1 MSVAKRRLHLLE
13 ESAEDESELSW
24 GYERA
29 PEGMPGS
36 LPWGDPS
43 RTRCFENE
51 AYEAP
56 FLFWFAEDSRVASA
70 LTCAHAGR
78 PTRGS
83 STTRAR
89 IQLIRRWTTGAARRS
104 PRRPREARMAS
115 SGSLLLGPMT
125 ALGLVS
131 LLRLTTGRGRP
142 PSGHRYCSN
151 SFLRKVKVLDAD
163 GEDGGEQE
171 SDERRPRG
179 WRAVTG
185 TRSVGEVVGLSNS
198 GG

>member
-1 MSVAKRRLHLLE
+1 
-13 ESAEDESELSW
+13 
-24 GYERA
+24 
-29 PEGMPGS
+29 MPGS

-89 IQLIRRWTTGAARRS
+89 TRPTRRWTMAAARRS

-125 ALGLVS
+125 ALGLVP

-151 SFLRKVKVLDAD
+151 SFFK
-163 GEDGGEQE
+163 E
-171 SDERRPRG
+171 SK
-179 WRAVTG
+179 G
-185 TRSVGEVVGLSNS
+185 TRCGRRGRRRAGVRRTPAAWLARRHWDTKRR
-198 GG
+198 GGSRSERGT

>member
-1 MSVAKRRLHLLE
+1 MSVCSGVLIYLRG
-13 ESAEDESELSW
+13 AEDESELSW

-56 FLFWFAEDSRVASA
+56 IDCFASRP
-70 LTCAHAGR
+70 TCPFVFFDACHPAAGR
-78 PTRGS
+78 PETRGS

-89 IQLIRRWTTGAARRS
+89 TRPTRRSTTAAARRS
-104 PRRPREARMAS
+104 PRRRHEARMAS

-131 LLRLTTGRGRP
+131 LLRLTAGRVRP

-151 SFLRKVKVLDAD
+151 SFFSTIVRGSQVLVM
-163 GEDGGEQE
+163 
-171 SDERRPRG
+171 P
-179 WRAVTG
+179 T
-185 TRSVGEVVGLSNS
+185 
-198 GG
+198 

>member
-1 MSVAKRRLHLLE
+1 
-13 ESAEDESELSW
+13 
-24 GYERA
+24 
-29 PEGMPGS
+29 MPGS
-36 LPWGDPS
+36 LPGVTPLARDALRMKPTKRLYVDLVRILYS
-43 RTRCFENE
+43 
-51 AYEAP
+51 
-56 FLFWFAEDSRVASA
+56 LSA

-151 SFLRKVKVLDAD
+151 SFFSQRRGRCGRKARTAA
-163 GEDGGEQE
+163 
-171 SDERRPRG
+171 S
-179 WRAVTG
+179 
-185 TRSVGEVVGLSNS
+185 RSPTNAGRVAGAPSLGHEAS
-198 GG
+198 GR